1 MGDRLPEWDFSAH
14 EPEVLHEIAQRLAP
28 LAPRLVMLFGSRATG
43 VARRDSDYDLLVI
56 MDLPDP
62 VQPRS
67 LPVRRLLRGLGV
79 PFDVLVYTPEEWDA
93 FRAHPLALVHRIA
106 REGKVL
112 LGAA

>member
-1 MGDRLPEWDFSAH
+1 MSDGSIEWGFSAR
-14 EPEVLHEIAQRLAP
+14 EPEVLREIVRRLAP
-28 LAPRLVMLFGSRATG
+28 LAPRLVMLFGSRAAG

-62 VQPRS
+62 DQPRS
-67 LPVRRLLRGLGV
+67 LPVRRLLRDLGV
-79 PFDVLVYTPEEWDA
+79 SFDVLVYTPEEWDS
-93 FRAHPLALVHRIA
+93 FRRHPLALAHRIE